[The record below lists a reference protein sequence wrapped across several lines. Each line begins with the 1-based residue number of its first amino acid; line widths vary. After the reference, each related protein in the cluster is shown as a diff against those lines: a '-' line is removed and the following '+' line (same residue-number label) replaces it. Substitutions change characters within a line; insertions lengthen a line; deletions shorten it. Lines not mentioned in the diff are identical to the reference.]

1 MVDADGALV
10 AAVWGPLPH
19 QLPVQRSIAR
29 AELQAVERALAHAV
43 PPIVLHI
50 DRQSILD
57 GIAAGRAWCVCA
69 ARPDADLW
77 MAVWRRIDD
86 LGLGPTGVLF
96 QKTKAHRSEAALQR
110 LEAGELRIARANA
123 EADRL
128 AGQGASEGTN
138 SFLEHIHEA
147 CAAEEERI
155 GFVLNYVAELTE
167 RVYEAHGGWPDVG
180 KLPGPAP
187 PPPPQLELVPD
198 PSERHDLRRR
208 QGGGW
213 ECRRCRR
220 HAAQYRTLEV
230 ERCPGSAA
238 ARLVV
243 DVGSAGLS
251 SRGNWLWRTA
261 DVVWCCLCGQS
272 TARRLAGLRAH
283 TVPAGLRTR
292 PCSPT

>member
-1 MVDADGALV
+1 MVAHPGARYPFQAQPLHESWICPEGDASLTGAVGTDGSLKGGKWRWLGRAGWAAAMVDADGALV

-110 LEAGELRIARANA
+110 LEADELRIARANA

-128 AGQGASEGTN
+128 AG
-138 SFLEHIHEA
+138 
-147 CAAEEERI
+147 
-155 GFVLNYVAELTE
+155 
-167 RVYEAHGGWPDVG
+167 
-180 KLPGPAP
+180 
-187 PPPPQLELVPD
+187 
-198 PSERHDLRRR
+198 
-208 QGGGW
+208 
-213 ECRRCRR
+213 
-220 HAAQYRTLEV
+220 
-230 ERCPGSAA
+230 
-238 ARLVV
+238 
-243 DVGSAGLS
+243 
-251 SRGNWLWRTA
+251 
-261 DVVWCCLCGQS
+261 
-272 TARRLAGLRAH
+272 
-283 TVPAGLRTR
+283 
-292 PCSPT
+292 